1 MMYKQLQRWTRISLI
16 AVYLVIAAGATVRMT
31 GSGMGCPDWPK
42 CFGYLIPPTDAAQ
55 LEWKPN
61 TKYNEGNVII
71 NNERLLVASASFTT
85 TDQFNSDKWEPYTK
99 HDYAVFDAKHTWIE
113 FINRLLGALS
123 GLAILIL
130 FGFSIKW
137 IRKKPI
143 IFIFSLLSLL
153 GILFQA
159 WLGKTVVDSNLMP
172 MKISLHMVMA
182 LLLVGFLLVVR
193 VASKSFGLS
202 KKPSRKI
209 SLLLYST
216 FALTLVQI
224 ALGIQVRQYIDTQVV
239 RWGYD
244 SPQYWLAAPEL
255 NFYIHRSLSILVV
268 LANAWLFVSVVKEQ
282 LEKVFIRR
290 ILWLIGGE
298 VALGIA
304 MFYFD
309 FPFATQPLHLAL
321 ATLLFGVQLYWILRI
336 NLHRYDLSF

>member
-16 AVYLVIAAGATVRMT
+16 VVYLVIAAGATVRMT

-42 CFGYLIPPTDAAQ
+42 CFGYFIPPTDAAQ

-61 TKYNEGNVII
+61 TKYSEGNVII
-71 NNERLLVASASFTT
+71 DNERLLVASTSFITT
-85 TDQFNSDKWEPYTK
+85 NQFNSYRWEPYSK

-159 WLGKTVVDSNLMP
+159 WLGKTVVDSNLLP
-172 MKISLHMVMA
+172 MKISLHMLMA

-209 SLLLYST
+209 SILLYST
-216 FALTLVQI
+216 FVLTLVQI
-224 ALGIQVRQYIDTQVV
+224 ALGIEVRQYIDTQVV

-244 SPQYWLAAPEL
+244 SPQYWLATPKL
-255 NFYIHRSLSILVV
+255 SFYIHRSLSILV
-268 LANAWLFVSVVKEQ
+268 LIANAWLFVSVVKEQ

-290 ILWLIGGE
+290 ILWLIAGE

-309 FPFATQPLHLAL
+309 FPFATQPLHLVV
-321 ATLLFGVQLYWILRI
+321 ATLLFGVQLYWILQI

>member
-1 MMYKQLQRWTRISLI
+1 MYKQLQRWTRISLI
-16 AVYLVIAAGATVRMT
+16 IVYLVIAAGATVRMT

-55 LEWKPN
+55 LQWKPN
-61 TKYNEGNVII
+61 TKYSKGNVII
-71 NNERLLVASASFTT
+71 DNERLLVASANFTT
-85 TDQFNSDKWEPYTK
+85 TNQFNVDMWEPYTK

-159 WLGKTVVDSNLMP
+159 WLGKTVVDSNLLP
-172 MKISLHMVMA
+172 MKISLHMLMA
-182 LLLVGFLLVVR
+182 LMLVGFLLVVR

-209 SLLLYST
+209 ILLLYST
-216 FALTLVQI
+216 FVLTIVQI
-224 ALGIQVRQYIDTQVV
+224 VLGIQVRQYIDTQVV

-244 SPQYWLAAPEL
+244 FPQYWLATPEL
-255 NFYIHRSLSILVV
+255 NFYIHRSLSVLVV
-268 LANAWLFVSVVKEQ
+268 ITNACLFVSVVKEQ
-282 LEKVFIRR
+282 LEKVFITR
-290 ILWLIGGE
+290 ILWIIGGE
-298 VALGIA
+298 VALGIT
-304 MFYFD
+304 MFYLD
-309 FPFATQPLHLAL
+309 FPFATQPLHLVL

-336 NLHRYDLSF
+336 NLHRYDLSL

>member
-1 MMYKQLQRWTRISLI
+1 MHKQLQRWTRISLI
-16 AVYLVIAAGATVRMT
+16 VVYLVIAAGATVRMT

-42 CFGYLIPPTDAAQ
+42 CFGYFIPPTDAAQ

-61 TKYNEGNVII
+61 TKYSEGNVII

-85 TDQFNSDKWEPYTK
+85 NDQFNIDKWESYTK

-113 FINRLLGALS
+113 FINRLLGAVS

-159 WLGKTVVDSNLMP
+159 WLGKIVVESNLLP
-172 MKISLHMVMA
+172 MKISLHMLMA

-209 SLLLYST
+209 SILLYST
-216 FALTLVQI
+216 FVLTLVQI
-224 ALGIQVRQYIDTQVV
+224 ALGIEVRQYIDAQVV

-255 NFYIHRSLSILVV
+255 SFYIHRSLSILVL

-282 LEKVFIRR
+282 LEKFFIRV

-309 FPFATQPLHLAL
+309 FPFATQPLHLVV

-336 NLHRYDLSF
+336 KLHHYDLSF

>member
-1 MMYKQLQRWTRISLI
+1 MYKNLQRWTRISLI
-16 AVYLVIAAGATVRMT
+16 LVYLVIAAGATVRMT

-42 CFGYLIPPTDAAQ
+42 CFGYYIPPTQVEQ
-55 LEWKPN
+55 LAWKPN
-61 TKYNEGNVII
+61 TTFRKGNVII
-71 NNERLLVASASFTT
+71 DKERLLVASKTFTSSEGFDASL
-85 TDQFNSDKWEPYTK
+85 WEPYTK
-99 HDYAVFDAKHTWIE
+99 HDYALFNATHTWIE

-123 GLAILIL
+123 GLSILIL

-137 IRKKPI
+137 WRKKPI
-143 IFIFSLLSLL
+143 IFIFALLSLL

-159 WLGKTVVDSNLMP
+159 WLGKTVVDSNLLP
-172 MKISLHMVMA
+172 IKISLHMLMA

-202 KKPSRKI
+202 KLPSREI
-209 SLLLYST
+209 RMLLYGT

-224 ALGIQVRQYIDTQVV
+224 ALGIQVREFVDLQVE

-244 SPQYWLAAPEL
+244 LPQFWLATPEL
-255 NFYIHRSLSILVV
+255 NFYLHRSLSLLVISSNVV
-268 LANAWLFVSVVKEQ
+268 LYFWVVKAQIERI
-282 LEKVFIRR
+282 FIQR

-304 MFYFD
+304 MYYFD
-309 FPFATQPLHLAL
+309 FPFATQPLHLVL

-336 NLHRYDLSF
+336 NLHRYDLSL

>member
-1 MMYKQLQRWTRISLI
+1 MYNNIQRWTRISLVI
-16 AVYLVIAAGATVRMT
+16 VYLVIAAGATVRMT

-42 CFGYLIPPTDAAQ
+42 CFGYYIPPTQAEQ
-55 LEWKPN
+55 LNWKPN
-61 TKYNEGNVII
+61 TTFQKGNVII
-71 NNERLLVASASFTT
+71 ENERLLVASKTFTT
-85 TDQFNSDKWEPYTK
+85 SSSFDPTLWEPYTK
-99 HDYAVFDAKHTWIE
+99 HNYAVFNATHTWIE

-137 IRKKPI
+137 WRKKPL

-159 WLGKTVVDSNLMP
+159 WLGKTVVDSNLLAL
-172 MKISLHMVMA
+172 KISLHMLMA
-182 LLLVGFLLVVR
+182 LMLIGFLLVVR

-202 KKPSRKI
+202 KLPSRKI
-209 SLLLYST
+209 RILLYVT
-216 FALTLVQI
+216 FTLTLIQI
-224 ALGIQVRQYIDTQVV
+224 VLGIQVRQFVDTQVT

-244 SPQYWLAAPEL
+244 LPQFWLAAPKL
-255 NFYIHRSLSILVV
+255 NFYIHRSLSILVIA
-268 LANAWLFVSVVKEQ
+268 ANALLYFSVAKAQIER
-282 LEKVFIRR
+282 VFIHR

-298 VALGIA
+298 VLLGIA

-309 FPFATQPLHLAL
+309 FPFATQPLHLVL

-336 NLHRYDLSF
+336 NLHRYDLSL

>member
-1 MMYKQLQRWTRISLI
+1 
-16 AVYLVIAAGATVRMT
+16 
-31 GSGMGCPDWPK
+31 
-42 CFGYLIPPTDAAQ
+42 
-55 LEWKPN
+55 
-61 TKYNEGNVII
+61 
-71 NNERLLVASASFTT
+71 
-85 TDQFNSDKWEPYTK
+85 
-99 HDYAVFDAKHTWIE
+99 VFDAKHTWIE

-159 WLGKTVVDSNLMP
+159 WLGKTVVDSNLLP
-172 MKISLHMVMA
+172 MKISLHMLMA

-209 SLLLYST
+209 SILLYST
-216 FALTLVQI
+216 FVLTLVQI
-224 ALGIQVRQYIDTQVV
+224 ALGIEVRQYIDTQVV

-244 SPQYWLAAPEL
+244 SPQYWLATPEL
-255 NFYIHRSLSILVV
+255 SFYIHRSLSILVL

-309 FPFATQPLHLAL
+309 FPFATQPLHLVV

>member
-1 MMYKQLQRWTRISLI
+1 M
-16 AVYLVIAAGATVRMT
+16 
-31 GSGMGCPDWPK
+31 
-42 CFGYLIPPTDAAQ
+42 
-55 LEWKPN
+55 E
-61 TKYNEGNVII
+61 TKHQYSEGNVII
-71 NNERLLVASASFTT
+71 DNKRLLVASASFTT
-85 TDQFNSDKWEPYTK
+85 TDRFNSDRWEPYTK
-99 HDYAVFDAKHTWIE
+99 HDYAVFDAQHTWIE

-130 FGFSIKW
+130 FGFSLKW

-172 MKISLHMVMA
+172 MKISLHMLMA

-202 KKPSRKI
+202 KKPTRKI
-209 SLLLYST
+209 SLLLCST
-216 FALTLVQI
+216 FVLTLVQI
-224 ALGIQVRQYIDTQVV
+224 ALGIQVRQFIDTQVV

-244 SPQYWLAAPEL
+244 FPQYWLAAPEL
-255 NFYIHRSLSILVV
+255 NFYIHRSMSILVL
-268 LANAWLFVSVVKEQ
+268 LANAWLFISVIKEQ
-282 LEKVFIRR
+282 LEKVFIKR

-304 MFYFD
+304 MFYLD
-309 FPFATQPLHLAL
+309 FPFATQPLHLVL

>member
-1 MMYKQLQRWTRISLI
+1 
-16 AVYLVIAAGATVRMT
+16 
-31 GSGMGCPDWPK
+31 
-42 CFGYLIPPTDAAQ
+42 LIPPTDATQ

-61 TKYNEGNVII
+61 TKYSEGNVII

-85 TDQFNSDKWEPYTK
+85 NDQFNSDKWEPYTK

-159 WLGKTVVDSNLMP
+159 WLGKTVVDSNLLP
-172 MKISLHMVMA
+172 MKISLHMLMA

-209 SLLLYST
+209 SILLYST
-216 FALTLVQI
+216 FVLTLVQI
-224 ALGIQVRQYIDTQVV
+224 ALGIEVRQYIDTQVV

-244 SPQYWLAAPEL
+244 SPQYWLATPEL
-255 NFYIHRSLSILVV
+255 SFYIHRSLSILVL

-309 FPFATQPLHLAL
+309 FPFATQPLHLVV

-336 NLHRYDLSF
+336 KLHHYDLSF

>member
-1 MMYKQLQRWTRISLI
+1 MHKQLQRWTRISLI
-16 AVYLVIAAGATVRMT
+16 VVYLVIAAGATVRMT

-42 CFGYLIPPTDAAQ
+42 CFGYFIPPIDAAQ

-61 TKYNEGNVII
+61 TKYSEGNVII

-85 TDQFNSDKWEPYTK
+85 KDQFNIDKWEPYTK

-159 WLGKTVVDSNLMP
+159 WLGKIVVESNLLP
-172 MKISLHMVMA
+172 MKISLHMLMA

-209 SLLLYST
+209 SILLYST
-216 FALTLVQI
+216 FVLTLVQI
-224 ALGIQVRQYIDTQVV
+224 ALGIEVRQYIDAQVV

-255 NFYIHRSLSILVV
+255 SFYIHRSLSILV
-268 LANAWLFVSVVKEQ
+268 LIANAWLFVKVIKEQ
-282 LEKVFIRR
+282 LEKVFIRA

-309 FPFATQPLHLAL
+309 FPFATQPLHLVV

-336 NLHRYDLSF
+336 KLHNYDLSF

>member
-1 MMYKQLQRWTRISLI
+1 MHKQLQRWTRISLI
-16 AVYLVIAAGATVRMT
+16 VVYLVIAAGATVRMT

-42 CFGYLIPPTDAAQ
+42 CFGYFIPPTDAAQ

-61 TKYNEGNVII
+61 TKYSEGNVII
-71 NNERLLVASASFTT
+71 NNERLLVAFASFTT
-85 TDQFNSDKWEPYTK
+85 NDQFNIDKWEPYTK

-113 FINRLLGALS
+113 FINRLLGAVS

-159 WLGKTVVDSNLMP
+159 WLGKIVVESNLLP
-172 MKISLHMVMA
+172 MKISLHMLMA

-209 SLLLYST
+209 SILLYST
-216 FALTLVQI
+216 FVLTLVQI
-224 ALGIQVRQYIDTQVV
+224 ALGIEVRQYIDAQVV

-255 NFYIHRSLSILVV
+255 SFYIHRSSSILVL

-282 LEKVFIRR
+282 LEKFFIRV

-309 FPFATQPLHLAL
+309 FPFATQPLHLVV

-336 NLHRYDLSF
+336 KLHHYDLSF

>member
-16 AVYLVIAAGATVRMT
+16 VVYLVIAAGATVRMT

-42 CFGYLIPPTDAAQ
+42 CFGYFIPPTDAAQ

-61 TKYNEGNVII
+61 TKYSEGNVII

-85 TDQFNSDKWEPYTK
+85 NDQFNSDKWEPYTK

-159 WLGKTVVDSNLMP
+159 WLGKTVVDSNLLP
-172 MKISLHMVMA
+172 MKISLHMLMA

-209 SLLLYST
+209 SILLYST
-216 FALTLVQI
+216 FVLTLVQI
-224 ALGIQVRQYIDTQVV
+224 ALGIEVRQYIDTQVV

-244 SPQYWLAAPEL
+244 SPQYWLATPEL
-255 NFYIHRSLSILVV
+255 SFYIHRSLSILVL

-309 FPFATQPLHLAL
+309 FPFATQPLHLVV
-321 ATLLFGVQLYWILRI
+321 ATLLVGCKISI
-336 NLHRYDLSF
+336 ID

>member
-1 MMYKQLQRWTRISLI
+1 MYKNLQRWTRISLI
-16 AVYLVIAAGATVRMT
+16 LVYLVIAAGATVRMT

-42 CFGYLIPPTDAAQ
+42 CFGYYIPPTQVEQ
-55 LEWKPN
+55 LAWKPN
-61 TKYNEGNVII
+61 TTFRKGNVII
-71 NNERLLVASASFTT
+71 DKERLLVASKTFTSSEGFDASL
-85 TDQFNSDKWEPYTK
+85 WEPYTK
-99 HDYAVFDAKHTWIE
+99 HDYALFNATHTWIE

-123 GLAILIL
+123 GLSILIL

-137 IRKKPI
+137 WRKKPI
-143 IFIFSLLSLL
+143 IFIFALLSLL

-159 WLGKTVVDSNLMP
+159 WLGKTVVDSNLLP
-172 MKISLHMVMA
+172 IKISLHMLMA

-202 KKPSRKI
+202 KLPSREI
-209 SLLLYST
+209 RMLLYGT

-224 ALGIQVRQYIDTQVV
+224 ALGIQVRQFVDLQVE

-244 SPQYWLAAPEL
+244 LPQFWLVTPEL
-255 NFYIHRSLSILVV
+255 NFYLHRSLSLLVISSNVV
-268 LANAWLFVSVVKEQ
+268 LYFWVVKAQIERI
-282 LEKVFIRR
+282 FIQR

-304 MFYFD
+304 MYYFD
-309 FPFATQPLHLAL
+309 FPFATQPLHLVL

-336 NLHRYDLSF
+336 NLHRYDLSL

>member
-16 AVYLVIAAGATVRMT
+16 VVYLVIAAGATVRMT

-61 TKYNEGNVII
+61 TKYSEGNIII
-71 NNERLLVASASFTT
+71 NNESLLVASASFTT
-85 TDQFNSDKWEPYTK
+85 TNQFNIDMWEPYTK

-137 IRKKPI
+137 TRKKPI
-143 IFIFSLLSLL
+143 IFVFSLLSLL

-159 WLGKTVVDSNLMP
+159 WLGKTVVDSNLLP

-202 KKPSRKI
+202 KKPSRKVSI
-209 SLLLYST
+209 LLYST

-224 ALGIQVRQYIDTQVV
+224 ALGIEVRQYIDTQVV

-244 SPQYWLAAPEL
+244 FPQYWLAAPEL
-255 NFYIHRSLSILVV
+255 SFYIHRSLSILVLLV
-268 LANAWLFVSVVKEQ
+268 NAWLFVSVIKEQ

-298 VALGIA
+298 VVLGIA

-309 FPFATQPLHLAL
+309 FPLATQPLHLVV